1 MQISVCCS
9 ATFCFFCN
17 AILGLLQRNV
27 LFFLLCNFSEGC
39 LGENLGQRGGAEK
52 NTPQMARQGASL
64 LKVKRDVAPAMALET
79 VAGAQGGHWA
89 RIVASL
95 EGTPEGTRGRLC
107 PPRART
113 QQN

>member
-9 ATFCFFCN
+9 AILFFFCN
-17 AILGLLQRNV
+17 AILVLLQCNV
-27 LFFLLCNFSEGC
+27 LFFLLCNFSDGC

-64 LKVKRDVAPAMALET
+64 LKVKRDVAPAMALEM

-89 RIVASL
+89 LTVTSL
-95 EGTPEGTRGRLC
+95 EGTP
-107 PPRART
+107 
-113 QQN
+113 